1 MKPALQL
8 LKLQGHSIQQQLEL
22 EEALL
27 RNDDRNWCILQD
39 GVPPSIV
46 MGISGKPENL
56 IDLERLD
63 SNPIPLIKR
72 YSGGGTVVVDQN
84 TAFVTFICQGEQLN
98 VHSCPDR
105 IFEWSDQFYKR
116 VFEGY
121 PFIMRERDY
130 AFEDRKFG
138 GNAQY
143 LAKNR
148 WVHHSSFLWDY
159 NTELMHL
166 LLLPQKRPQYRLER
180 THSEFLCKLRDYLP
194 SKEMLWKRIENALA
208 ETFTVS
214 HAHIQH
220 IESLKEK
227 PHRRMT
233 MLLET
238 KPAERG

>member
-1 MKPALQL
+1 MKPSLQL
-8 LKLQGHSIQQQLEL
+8 LKLQGQTIQQQLEI

-27 RNDDRNWCILQD
+27 RNDDRNWCIIQH

-46 MGISGKPENL
+46 LGISGKPENL
-56 IDLERLD
+56 VDLERHD

-84 TAFVTFICQGEQLN
+84 TAFVTFICQGEQLRVN
-98 VHSCPDR
+98 SCPDR
-105 IFEWSDQFYKR
+105 IFEWSDRFYKR
-116 VFEGY
+116 VFKDY
-121 PFIMRERDY
+121 PFNMRERDY
-130 AFEDRKFG
+130 VFDDRKFG

-148 WVHHSSFLWDY
+148 WVHHSSLLWDY
-159 NTELMHL
+159 DEALMRL
-166 LLLPQKRPQYRLER
+166 LLLPKKRPQYRLER
-180 THSEFLCKLRDYLP
+180 AHSEFLCKLRDYLP
-194 SKEMLWKRIENALA
+194 SKEVLWQRVETVLA
-208 ETFTVS
+208 EIFNVT
-214 HAHIQH
+214 HADTDQ

-233 MLLET
+233 MHLEK